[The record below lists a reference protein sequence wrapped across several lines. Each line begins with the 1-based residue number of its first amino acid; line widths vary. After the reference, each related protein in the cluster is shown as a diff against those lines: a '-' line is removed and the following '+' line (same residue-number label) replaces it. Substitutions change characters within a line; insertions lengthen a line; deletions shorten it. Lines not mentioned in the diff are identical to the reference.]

1 MSGRIEKD
9 NLIENK
15 ISKVI
20 NNQHSIIKGYSK
32 GFGGKTAN
40 TKESYIKRAI
50 NFCNFLQKEYNID
63 FNNQTEIKTLN
74 YMHIIAYMDFIK
86 NHMPD
91 GTKVDKGINGCAVD
105 FYAVKHFCKYL
116 KSCRFIDYNPCDEV
130 EIPKD
135 KKIHDIVSLT
145 QDEIYTIKN
154 NILKG
159 VGSHRAK
166 ATQEKWKNRDLC
178 IVFLGI
184 TTGLRVSAIT
194 NIDIKDIDFNS
205 KTLKTIEKGNYERI
219 IYLSDK
225 MIELINK
232 WIKDR
237 EKIFGNINCDALFI
251 SAKKQRI
258 STNTIRDML
267 TKYTYNINKNITP
280 HKLRS
285 TAATNLYDKTGDIYL
300 VADVLGHHNIQNTKR
315 YASVSTQK
323 RELAASMLSNLM

>member
-9 NLIENK
+9 NMIENK
-15 ISKVI
+15 IDRIVNGKYNV
-20 NNQHSIIKGYSK
+20 IKGYSK
-32 GFGGKTAN
+32 SFGNKTAN

-50 NFCNFLQKEYNID
+50 NFCDFLEKEHGLD
-63 FNNQTEIKTLN
+63 LNNQNDIKSLN
-74 YMHIIAYMDFIK
+74 YMHVTSYMDYIK
-86 NHMPD
+86 DHTPN
-91 GTKVDKGINGCAVD
+91 GNKVEKGVVGCAVD

-116 KSCRFIDYNPCDEV
+116 KLCRYIDYNPCDEI

-135 KKIHDIVSLT
+135 KKIHEIVSLT
-145 QDEIYTIKN
+145 EDEIQTIKN
-154 NILKG
+154 NIMNG
-159 VGSHRAK
+159 VGNHNARIRQQK
-166 ATQEKWKNRDLC
+166 YRNRDLC

-184 TTGLRVSAIT
+184 TTGLRVSAIS
-194 NIDIKDIDFNS
+194 NIDIKDIDFAN
-205 KTLKTIEKGNYERI
+205 KTLKTIEKGNYERT

-225 MIELINK
+225 MIEIINA

-237 EKIFGNINCDALFI
+237 NEILGDINCDALFI

-258 STNTIRDML
+258 GLNTIRDML
-267 TKYTYNINKNITP
+267 SKYTYNINKNITP

-315 YASVSTQK
+315 YASVSSGK
-323 RELAASMLSNLM
+323 RVYAADMLSKLI